1 MEKDTSLQVVCETSV
16 QIDGNNS
23 KHGTNFYEESEEID
37 RKNTL
42 LVTVVVEDS
51 LVKDTKGW
59 KLSDKNNT
67 VIVKQFS

>member
-1 MEKDTSLQVVCETSV
+1 MEKDTSLQVVCETFV

-23 KHGTNFYEESEEID
+23 KHETNSYEESEEID

-67 VIVKQFS
+67 VMVKQFS

>member
-23 KHGTNFYEESEEID
+23 KHETNSYEESEEID

-42 LVTVVVEDS
+42 LVTVAVEDS

-67 VIVKQFS
+67 VMVKQFS